1 VNTTAFIMFLGIVAI
16 TLGITYWAS
25 KQTKTAGGHFVA
37 GGGINGWQN
46 GLAISGDYVSAA
58 SFLGISGA
66 IALSGYNGFYLAV
79 GVPIA
84 YLLVLLIV
92 AEPLRNLGRYTMADM
107 IAVRFPRPQVR
118 GAVAINTLIIS
129 LVYMIVQFVGAGALV
144 QLLLGIPYPIAVT
157 IIGVL
162 MIIYTLF
169 GGMLA
174 TTWIQITKTVL
185 LLTGAILLLI
195 LVIRAHG
202 WNPGALFAD
211 AVSLVGPE
219 TVQPQRASFVAGL
232 DTLSLELGLV
242 LGVMGLP
249 HVMIRFL
256 TVPNAKAARLSAVVA
271 LWIFSVFYLL
281 LPLIGYGALL
291 ELGRDTILAANPAG
305 NLAAPQLAEELGGAL
320 LLAFIAAV
328 AFSTILAV
336 LSGIIIASSGAFAHD
351 LYSNILRKGDISDK
365 EELKAA
371 RIASVGIA
379 AVALVLALGARNF
392 NLAFMANLA
401 FAIAASANL
410 PTILFSIYWRRFNH
424 TGAMWSMVGGI
435 TSAVVLVI
443 LSPNI
448 MGDGAIFPLTIPAL
462 VSVPIGF
469 LCAWIGTLVGE
480 RSHPRTDEDDRVFD
494 AVVTRSLVGN
504 VSGQAQPMHH

>member
-1 VNTTAFIMFLGIVAI
+1 MNTTAFVMFLGIVAI

-37 GGGINGWQN
+37 AGGITGWQN

-66 IALSGYNGFYLAV
+66 IALNGYNGFYLAL

-84 YLLVLLIV
+84 YVLVLLIV
-92 AEPLRNLGRYTMADM
+92 AEPLRHLGRFTMADM
-107 IAVRFPRPQVR
+107 IAVRFPKPQVR
-118 GAVAINTLIIS
+118 GAVAVNTLVISII
-129 LVYMIVQFVGAGALV
+129 YMIVQFVGAGALV
-144 QLLLGIPYPIAVT
+144 QLLLGIDYPVAVV

-162 MIIYTLF
+162 MIVYTFF

-185 LLTGAILLLI
+185 LLTGSLFLVI

-202 WNPGALFAD
+202 WNPTAVFAD
-211 AVSLVGPE
+211 TVSNVGPK
-219 TVQPQRASFVAGL
+219 TVQPQRAGVTAGL
-232 DTLSLELGLV
+232 DTLSLEIGLA

-256 TVPNAKAARLSAVVA
+256 TVPTAKAARMSAVVA
-271 LWIFSVFYLL
+271 LWIFSVFYLV
-281 LPLIGYGALL
+281 LPVIGYGALL
-291 ELGRDTILAANPAG
+291 GVGRETILAQNPAG
-305 NLAAPQLAEELGGAL
+305 NLAAPQLAEKLGGTL

-351 LYSNILRKGDISDK
+351 LYSNILRKGAVSDK
-365 EELKAA
+365 EERKAA
-371 RIASVGIA
+371 RIASLGIA
-379 AVALVLALGARNF
+379 MVALALALGARNF

-410 PTILFSIYWRRFNH
+410 PTILFSIYWRRFNY
-424 TGAMWSMVGGI
+424 TGAMWSMIGGLTASVGL
-435 TSAVVLVI
+435 VLI
-443 LSPNI
+443 SPNI
-448 MGDGAIFPLTIPAL
+448 MGSNAIFPLTIPAL
-462 VSVPIGF
+462 VSVPFGF
-469 LCAWIGTLVGE
+469 FCAWLGSVVGE
-480 RSHPRTDEDDRVFD
+480 RRRPRTIEDDRTFD
-494 AVVTRSLVGN
+494 AVVTQSLVG
-504 VSGQAQPMHH
+504 SQRGAARLG

>member
-129 LVYMIVQFVGAGALV
+129 VVYMIVQFVGAGALV

-202 WNPGALFAD
+202 WNPRCALRRRGESGGSGDRA
-211 AVSLVGPE
+211 AAARELRRRTRHALTRAGPRARCHGPAARDDPIPDR
-219 TVQPQRASFVAGL
+219 PQRQGSTPVRG
-232 DTLSLELGLV
+232 
-242 LGVMGLP
+242 
-249 HVMIRFL
+249 
-256 TVPNAKAARLSAVVA
+256 
-271 LWIFSVFYLL
+271 
-281 LPLIGYGALL
+281 
-291 ELGRDTILAANPAG
+291 
-305 NLAAPQLAEELGGAL
+305 GGAVDL
-320 LLAFIAAV
+320 QRVLPAA
-328 AFSTILAV
+328 
-336 LSGIIIASSGAFAHD
+336 
-351 LYSNILRKGDISDK
+351 
-365 EELKAA
+365 AA
-371 RIASVGIA
+371 DRIRRP
-379 AVALVLALGARNF
+379 AR
-392 NLAFMANLA
+392 AGQG
-401 FAIAASANL
+401 
-410 PTILFSIYWRRFNH
+410 H
-424 TGAMWSMVGGI
+424 
-435 TSAVVLVI
+435 
-443 LSPNI
+443 
-448 MGDGAIFPLTIPAL
+448 
-462 VSVPIGF
+462 
-469 LCAWIGTLVGE
+469 
-480 RSHPRTDEDDRVFD
+480 HPRREPGR
-494 AVVTRSLVGN
+494 
-504 VSGQAQPMHH
+504 QPRRAAAG